1 MRKLALLFV
10 LAMGTL
16 ATQAQTATASS
27 KIGFADVDY
36 IFSQM
41 PEAKQIDTELK
52 STQTQLK
59 NRIDAKTQEF
69 QKKLADYQANLNTM
83 LDAVRANTE
92 RELQQLQENLQ
103 QLQQDAQTTI
113 QNKQAE
119 LMEPVYKKVGKA
131 IEDVAKENGYTFIL
145 NQQIG
150 GLDVILYGDEK
161 NDVSN
166 LVLKKLGVT
175 PKAPAAGAQNNA
187 GNNQQPKQ

>member
-1 MRKLALLFV
+1 MRKLTLLFV
-10 LAMGTL
+10 LALGIIT
-16 ATQAQTATASS
+16 TQAQTQTAST

-41 PEAKQIDTELK
+41 PEAKQIDAELK

-59 NRIDAKTQEF
+59 NQIDAKTQEF
-69 QKKLADYQANLNTM
+69 QKKLADYQQNLNTM
-83 LDAVRANTE
+83 LDAVRQNTE
-92 RELQQLQENLQ
+92 RELTQLQENLQ
-103 QLQQDAQTTI
+103 KLQQDAQTTI
-113 QNKQAE
+113 QNKQAQ

-131 IEDVAKENGYTFIL
+131 IEEVAKENNYTFVL

-161 NDVSN
+161 NDVSD

-175 PKAPAAGAQNNA
+175 PKPATDTKAAPGAQ
-187 GNNQQPKQ
+187 QPNK